1 MYRLDVVLVCN
12 FIHVGSFCLFFF
24 SYIIKALY
32 NLFSVYATVRL
43 PTVAKGLEETE
54 NFLAMQVSLFF
65 VSSYFRLYMLFLYSI
80 FFRLKRSMSL
90 LKTINNLVLFSLL
103 LSIMCKSF
111 RQAWEK

>member
-65 VSSYFRLYMLFLYSI
+65 LFLFILDYI
-80 FFRLKRSMSL
+80 CCFYIQFFSD
-90 LKTINNLVLFSLL
+90 
-103 LSIMCKSF
+103 
-111 RQAWEK
+111 